1 VITVTD
7 RAEKRVE
14 YGRGRKGR
22 SDEESDMRK
31 KPKSQRRDHL
41 VQTTSEGVIE
51 LTEEELS
58 RVTGGLK
65 ADGSL
70 DAGLHFKYDIKGN
83 KEG

>member
-1 VITVTD
+1 VIVITYG
-7 RAEKRVE
+7 AEKQVE
-14 YGRGRKGR
+14 DGRGRKGR

-41 VQTTSEGVIE
+41 VQTTSEGVID

-58 RVTGGLK
+58 RVTGGIK

-70 DAGLHFKYDIKGN
+70 EAGLQFKYDIKGQ
-83 KEG
+83 